1 MPTIL
6 FFVSFLCLL
15 FVLCDGKLVAL
26 GDLHGDLS
34 ATLIALKVTKLIGES
49 QQWIGNDTT
58 LVQTGDIVD
67 RGPDSLAIYSL
78 FRRLKNEAKDS
89 GGNVVMLQGNHE
101 LMNYLSY
108 FHYVPRQEMT
118 DSGGFHTRTLLFSPT
133 GSLGS
138 WLRQNPIV
146 FKSHRVVFVHAGLL
160 PSFAAMGIEQLNNQ
174 SLSALMPTIELD
186 SQRARQVILDQPVF
200 SGDGPLHT
208 RDLVLGPPVLAC
220 QSLVKSLE
228 LLEAERMVV
237 GHTPQFQGSILSRCG
252 GRLLVIDTAMSAAYG
267 GIPSALEVA
276 DDGVTAVYE
285 SHRVPLPLGPP
296 PALFAPP
303 GSETDFLDWF

>member
-118 DSGGFHTRTLLFSPT
+118 D
-133 GSLGS
+133 
-138 WLRQNPIV
+138 
-146 FKSHRVVFVHAGLL
+146 
-160 PSFAAMGIEQLNNQ
+160 
-174 SLSALMPTIELD
+174 
-186 SQRARQVILDQPVF
+186 QVILDQPVF

-303 GSETDFLDWF
+303 GSETDFLDW